1 MRTTLRSELLDEPGK
16 DVEVTVT
23 LPQDVDETVVTVP
36 IDADGMVAVDAD
48 TGEIVSLSVP
58 TEDGLMVNV
67 DGTMNLVIVDNA
79 KDFKDTNGH
88 WAEDAIDFAAPM
100 SSLQV

>member
-1 MRTTLRSELLDEPGK
+1 MWKLPLPS
-16 DVEVTVT
+16 
-23 LPQDVDETVVTVP
+23 PQDVDETVVTVP
-36 IDADGMVAVDAD
+36 IDADYGMVAVDAD

-88 WAEDAIDFAAPM
+88 WAEDAIDFAGRP
-100 SSLQV
+100 